1 MKKLI
6 LVFTAILFSISS
18 FAESDST
25 KVMKTHKRV
34 VTSKRVTSKTYT
46 THKAHPDGV
55 MLVDGKAMMIKNG
68 KMTKLESDVYL
79 NNGTKVTPEGMCTDK
94 TGTSMMMKEGEHLDM
109 EGNMVVMKKRRK

>member
-6 LVFTAILFSISS
+6 LAFTAILFSLNV
-18 FAESDST
+18 FATSDST
-25 KVMKTHKRV
+25 KVMKTHKTV
-34 VTSKRVTSKTYT
+34 VTHKRTTTSYSSR
-46 THKAHPDGV
+46 KAHPDGV
-55 MLVDGKAMMIKNG
+55 MLVDGKVMMIKDG
-68 KMTKLESDVYL
+68 KMTKLESDTYL